1 MQQKPIQKREKMK
14 TYKVEITTTES
25 ICNIRTVRVLAN
37 NATEAR
43 KKAMIEDS
51 EKESSYDTKK
61 YKVLK
66 GKFNRICHN
75 KQYLDNIPRVEAVDY
90 RRRYSGGI
98 YLPIYEAYFFRGKI
112 VFWCPKCKAYHT
124 HSKTSHI
131 IGDII
136 YRDAHCCQEC
146 NEYGGYYL
154 KIVGKI

>member
-14 TYKVEITTTES
+14 TYKVEITTIES
-25 ICNIRTVRVLAN
+25 ISNVRTVRVLAN

-51 EKESSYDTKK
+51 EKKSSYDTKK

-66 GKFNRICHN
+66 GKFNRIRHN
-75 KQYLDNIPRVEAVDY
+75 KEYLANIPRIEAVDY
-90 RRRYSGGI
+90 RYNQAI
-98 YLPIYEAYFFRGKI
+98 YIPVYEAYFFRGKI
-112 VFWCPKCKAYHT
+112 VFWCPKCKVYHT
-124 HSKTSHI
+124 HGKASHKV
-131 IGDII
+131 GDII
-136 YRDAHCCQEC
+136 HRAAHCCQEC